1 MNRDEDSTD
10 ILWII
15 ALCFAAAPGVG
26 TLAVYLVNVISLDK
40 MLRYLSLCPLP
51 IGLFGFWRMISSFRN
66 GDAKQIKDGAIKV
79 VVPMLI
85 ASVLATLRIAL
96 FV

>member
-51 IGLFGFWRMISSFRN
+51 IGCLDFGHDQRLPMRWQKKF
-66 GDAKQIKDGAIKV
+66 KQ
-79 VVPMLI
+79 
-85 ASVLATLRIAL
+85 
-96 FV
+96 